1 MYLEAARSCT
11 GVLALFANEGLF
23 PCMDPHVLFKMIT
36 SYAGVVA
43 LFANNRCLS
52 TVNKIVSFQIRSF
65 NACVAALL
73 ATVCFWI
80 FIHIE
85 EE

>member
-1 MYLEAARSCT
+1 M
-11 GVLALFANEGLF
+11 
-23 PCMDPHVLFKMIT
+23 LFKMIT

-73 ATVCFWI
+73 ATVGLLSTMFKHVCVFLDLYSY
-80 FIHIE
+80 
-85 EE
+85 